1 MRTWQV
7 LQYLHEQGHQVVL
20 VSFVSPE
27 EEGYIQFLWQIC
39 SGVYTVPLVR
49 TVLSQSTAY
58 LRSMISGQPL
68 LVEQEN
74 IKEMRSTVSSIL
86 DSGQIDIVHVQ
97 QLSMAQFAFLQK
109 DFAWRRKLD
118 PNRDSGRNFS
128 TSNQPTIILDVNQA
142 EWTVAERMQQNA
154 PELLRPFFAIE
165 AKRIKQYEGMMM
177 RNVNHVISST
187 DKTTEKLLEA
197 NAFVFDRGEADRK
210 NGLINQDIS
219 IITIPNGLD
228 VSEFPPVSRLP
239 GSKKILSMGSF
250 NNPAYADG
258 IHWFIQN
265 ALPKILQQVPEAQ
278 FAVIGNDPPHN
289 LRNLAEQ
296 YSGVIAFA
304 TYGPD
309 LSEHLKSSALT
320 IFPFRSGRGFRRYI
334 LEAFAYGMP
343 VVSTGVG
350 LEGVEVDPGQEV
362 LLADTPSKFTDE
374 VIRLLLDESLQCR
387 LAKAARELIE
397 TRYKWGAVMAALN
410 GIYHSERERFNA

>member
-7 LQYLHEQGHQVVL
+7 LQYLYEQGHQVVL
-20 VSFVSPE
+20 VSYVNPE

-39 SGVYTVPLVR
+39 SGVYTVPLAR
-49 TVLSQSTAY
+49 TVFSQSTAY
-58 LRSMISGQPL
+58 LRSMFFSRPL
-68 LVEQEN
+68 LVERDN
-74 IKEMRSTVSSIL
+74 IKEMRSTVSAIL

-97 QLSMAQFAFLQK
+97 QLSMAQFTFLQN
-109 DFAWRRKLD
+109 DLVWGRKFD

-154 PELLRPFFAIE
+154 PGLLRPFFAIE
-165 AKRIKQYEGMMM
+165 AKRIKQYEGMMI
-177 RNVNHVISST
+177 RKVDHIISPT
-187 DKTTEKLLEA
+187 DKTTGKLLEA
-197 NAFVFDRGEADRK
+197 KAFVIDQGEENGK
-210 NGLINQDIS
+210 NSLINQDIS

-228 VSEFPPVSRLP
+228 MSEFPPVSRLP

-250 NNPAYADG
+250 NNPAFTDG

-278 FAVIGNDPPHN
+278 FEVIGKDPPHD

-309 LSEHLKSSALT
+309 LLEHLNSSALT
-320 IFPFRSGRGFRRYI
+320 IFPFRSGGGFRRYI
-334 LEAFAYGMP
+334 LEALAYGMP
-343 VVSTGVG
+343 VVSTSVG
-350 LEGVEVDPGQEV
+350 LEGIEVHPGREV
-362 LLADTPSKFTDE
+362 LLADTPSKFIDE
-374 VIRLLLDESLQCR
+374 VSHLLLDESLQYR

-410 GIYHSERERFNA
+410 GIYHGERERFNA